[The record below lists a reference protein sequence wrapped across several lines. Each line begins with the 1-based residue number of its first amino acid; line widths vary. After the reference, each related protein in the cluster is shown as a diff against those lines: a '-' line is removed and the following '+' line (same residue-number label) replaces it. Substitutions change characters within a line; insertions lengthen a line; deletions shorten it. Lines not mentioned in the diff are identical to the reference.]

1 MVKNPPANS
10 GDIRDMHSIPGPG
23 RSSGVGNGNL
33 FQYSCLGKPHREKS
47 LAGHSPWGCKE
58 SDMTECM
65 CVCVHTHTH
74 TENHITVNVNLHVNY
89 VL

>member
-1 MVKNPPANS
+1 MVKHLPANS
-10 GDIRDMHSIPGPG
+10 GDVRDMHSIPGPG
-23 RSSGVGNGNL
+23 RSSGVGNGNP
-33 FQYSCLGKPHREKS
+33 FQYSCLGKPHGEKS

-65 CVCVHTHTH
+65 CVCMHTHTQNH
-74 TENHITVNVNLHVNY
+74 TTVNVNLHVNY